1 MLDWQSRQI
10 EFLKECIM
18 NETICLYHY
27 MKDKQDEIYAVSLI
41 VDSDI
46 LTAYLAVSTYG
57 SLKNKHKKK
66 KWDSEEW
73 LFTITDD
80 SVKPCLDDFTQ
91 IIVKRYR
98 EEIIPKFKDGFKYT
112 DEKKA
117 NLEMYIESL
126 KQTKLDLTGKI
137 DSSFNNVVFF
147 INLPGEP
154 KIIKKSAKSINGKSE
169 LLDELL
175 KEI

>member
-1 MLDWQSRQI
+1 MIDWQSTQI
-10 EFLKECIM
+10 DFLKECII
-18 NETICLYHY
+18 NETTYLYNY
-27 MKDKQDEIYAVSLI
+27 MKDKKDEIYAVSLI
-41 VDSDI
+41 IDSDI

-80 SVKPCLDDFTQ
+80 IVKPCLDNFIQ

-126 KQTKLDLTGKI
+126 KQAKLCLIERI
-137 DSSFNNVVFF
+137 DPSFNNVVFF

-154 KIIKKSAKSINGKSE
+154 KIIKKSAKIINEKSE
-169 LLDELL
+169 LLNELL

>member
-1 MLDWQSRQI
+1 MIDWQSTQI
-10 EFLKECIM
+10 DFLKECII
-18 NETICLYHY
+18 NETTYLYNY
-27 MKDKQDEIYAVSLI
+27 MKDKKDEIYAVSLI
-41 VDSDI
+41 IDSDI

-80 SVKPCLDDFTQ
+80 IVKPCLDNFTQ

-126 KQTKLDLTGKI
+126 KQAKLCLTEKI
-137 DSSFNNVVFF
+137 DPSFNNVVFF

-154 KIIKKSAKSINGKSE
+154 KIIKKSAKIINEKSE
-169 LLDELL
+169 LLNELL